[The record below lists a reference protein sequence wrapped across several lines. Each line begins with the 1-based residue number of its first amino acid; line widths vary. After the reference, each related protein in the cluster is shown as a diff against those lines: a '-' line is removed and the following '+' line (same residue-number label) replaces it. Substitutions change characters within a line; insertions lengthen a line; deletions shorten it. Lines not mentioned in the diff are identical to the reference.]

1 MPHVRKA
8 ILPVGGLGTRFLPA
22 TKAMPKE
29 MLPIVDKPLIQY
41 AVEEARAAGIEEFI
55 FVTGRGKSAIEDH
68 FDRSWELEQTLES
81 RDKRTLL
88 QQAIGFMPQ
97 PGQIAYT
104 RQQEPLGLG
113 HAVWCARHLIGGEP
127 FAVLLADDLVQSKT
141 PCLAQMV
148 EAHAEL
154 GGNMVAVMDVPREET
169 QRYGILDVVEDD
181 GRLAKAKGLVEK
193 PAPEKAPSTLSIIG
207 RYILQPEV
215 LQELDRQEVG
225 AGGEIQLTDAMART
239 IARQPFHGYR
249 FEGRRFDCGNK
260 AGFLEAT
267 VAFALA
273 REDLGDDMRRIIEEN
288 SPLPAE
294 RSRAAS

>member
-1 MPHVRKA
+1 MPHVKKA

-55 FVTGRGKSAIEDH
+55 FVTGRGKTAIEDH
-68 FDRSWELEQTLES
+68 FDRSWELEQTLQS
-81 RDKRTLL
+81 RSKNALLDQTL
-88 QQAIGFMPQ
+88 AFMPR

-113 HAVWCARHLIGGEP
+113 HAVWCARHSIGNEP
-127 FAVLLADDLVQSKT
+127 FAVLLADDLIQAEN

-148 EAHAEL
+148 DAHAEL
-154 GGNMVAVMDVPREET
+154 GGNMVAVMDVPRDET
-169 QRYGILDVVEDD
+169 QRYGILDVVEED
-181 GRLAKAKGLVEK
+181 GRLVRAKGLVEK
-193 PAPEKAPSTLSIIG
+193 PSPDEAPSTLSIIG

-239 IARQPFHGYR
+239 IGRLPFNGYR
-249 FEGRRFDCGNK
+249 FEGRRYDCGDK

-273 REDLGDDMRRIIEEN
+273 RDDLGEAMRDIIARN
-288 SPLPAE
+288 GG
-294 RSRAAS
+294 AS

>member
-1 MPHVRKA
+1 MPHVKKA

-55 FVTGRGKSAIEDH
+55 FVTGRGKTAIEDH
-68 FDRSWELEQTLES
+68 FDRSWELEQTLQS
-81 RDKRTLL
+81 RSKNALLEQTL
-88 QQAIGFMPQ
+88 AFMPR

-113 HAVWCARHLIGGEP
+113 HAVWCARHSIGNEP
-127 FAVLLADDLVQSKT
+127 FAVLLADDLIQAEN

-148 EAHAEL
+148 DAHAEL
-154 GGNMVAVMDVPREET
+154 GGNMVAVMDVPRDET
-169 QRYGILDVVEDD
+169 QRYGILDVVEED
-181 GRLAKAKGLVEK
+181 GRLVRAKGLVEK
-193 PAPEKAPSTLSIIG
+193 PSPDEAPSTLSIIG

-239 IARQPFHGYR
+239 IGRLPFNGYR
-249 FEGRRFDCGNK
+249 FEGHRYDCGDK

-273 REDLGDDMRRIIEEN
+273 RDDLGEAMRGIIARN
-288 SPLPAE
+288 GGA
-294 RSRAAS
+294 R

>member
-1 MPHVRKA
+1 MPHVKKA

-55 FVTGRGKSAIEDH
+55 FVTGRGKTAIEDH
-68 FDRSWELEQTLES
+68 FDRSWELEQTLQS
-81 RDKRTLL
+81 RSKNALL
-88 QQAIGFMPQ
+88 EQALAFMPP

-113 HAVWCARHLIGGEP
+113 HAVWCARHLIGNEP
-127 FAVLLADDLVQSKT
+127 FAVLLADDLIQAEN

-148 EAHAEL
+148 DAHAEL
-154 GGNMVAVMDVPREET
+154 GGNMVAVMDVPRDET
-169 QRYGILDVVEDD
+169 QRYGILDVVEED
-181 GRLAKAKGLVEK
+181 GRLVRAKGLVEK
-193 PAPEKAPSTLSIIG
+193 PSPDEAPSTLSIIG

-239 IARQPFHGYR
+239 IGRLPFNGYR
-249 FEGRRFDCGNK
+249 FEGRRYDCGDK

-273 REDLGDDMRRIIEEN
+273 RDDLGEAMRGIIARN
-288 SPLPAE
+288 GG
-294 RSRAAS
+294 AS